1 MTLTKF
7 EINDICN
14 VQGEPFYTQLKK
26 SNQLLERIAVALEQ
40 NDSMKDLLSKTEE
53 EFLKENVMRNNKP
66 RKPTAEIMGE
76 ITRKYVNKFNK
87 KFNKEKNET
96 KNN

>member
-14 VQGEPFYTQLKK
+14 VVLEPHHTQLKK

-66 RKPTAEIMGE
+66 RKSKGEIMGE
-76 ITRKYVNKFNK
+76 ITRKYVNKFNEKFNK
-87 KFNKEKNET
+87 KFNKEK
-96 KNN
+96 K